1 VRHSFNGFD
10 CSAVLVTS
18 ALAGEG
24 KSTIAA
30 NLAREAALS
39 GERVLLIDA
48 DLRHPSIAAALN
60 FNLGETAPAELA
72 DILLGE
78 GDFRT
83 SIRRDKR
90 SNLYVIAGTT
100 RVSGAE
106 AAMLLSSKKMR
117 KLIDLS
123 RKAFDLVVIDA
134 SPLLP
139 IADSRILVDLVDGVL
154 LVVESE
160 QTTREAVATT
170 LRETP
175 ALEGKIIGAVLN
187 RTVGNL
193 DRYYY
198 DANPQLLHETT

>member
-1 VRHSFNGFD
+1 
-10 CSAVLVTS
+10 
-18 ALAGEG
+18 
-24 KSTIAA
+24 
-30 NLAREAALS
+30 
-39 GERVLLIDA
+39 
-48 DLRHPSIAAALN
+48 
-60 FNLGETAPAELA
+60 
-72 DILLGE
+72 
-78 GDFRT
+78 
-83 SIRRDKR
+83 
-90 SNLYVIAGTT
+90 
-100 RVSGAE
+100 VSGAE